1 MRPVARTQPGSYGVT
16 MSKRHGR
23 DLSRGEQVAVIAL
36 GTVQIGLAAVAWT
49 DLARRPAE
57 AVHGRKP
64 WWALAI
70 GVNFV
75 GPIAYL
81 RFGRRSR

>member
-1 MRPVARTQPGSYGVT
+1 MI
-16 MSKRHGR
+16 MSKRRWR
-23 DLSRGEQVAVIAL
+23 DLSRGERIAVAGL

-49 DLARRPAE
+49 DLARRPAKS
-57 AVHGRKP
+57 VRGSKP

-75 GPIAYL
+75 GPLAYL
-81 RFGRRSR
+81 RYGRRSA

>member
-1 MRPVARTQPGSYGVT
+1 
-16 MSKRHGR
+16 MSRRHWR
-23 DLSRGEQVAVIAL
+23 DLARGEQIAVVAL
-36 GTVQIGLAAVAWT
+36 GTVQIGLAAVAWM

-57 AVHGRKP
+57 TVRGRKQ

-75 GPIAYL
+75 GPLAYL
-81 RFGRRSR
+81 RFGRRL